1 MNKIII
7 SGRLTKDPDV
17 RYTQSGKAVASFTV
31 AVNRRFSKEQQTAD
45 FINCVVWD
53 KLAEICAD
61 HIAKGSQVIV
71 EGRLQVRTYDA
82 QDGTKRYVTEI
93 VANEVEFTGGKPV
106 DKSGADQ
113 FGSQVGSDEE
123 VPF

>member
-1 MNKIII
+1 MNKVII
-7 SGRLTKDPDV
+7 SGRLTKDPEV

-31 AVNRRFSKEQQTAD
+31 AVNRRFSKEQQTTD
-45 FINCVVWD
+45 FINCVAWD

-61 HIAKGSQVIV
+61 HIVKGSQVIV

-93 VANEVEFTGGKPV
+93 VASEVKFMGSKP
-106 DKSGADQ
+106 DKSGVDQ
-113 FGSQVGSDEE
+113 FGAQVDEE
-123 VPF
+123 VTF